1 MIQTDVVHRS
11 VRDDLDETTLVAR
24 AQDGD
29 LDAFE
34 KIVDLYSGPLF
45 RLTLRMLGD
54 RNEAEDVVQET
65 MITVWRRVPQLVD
78 SIAFPKWVYQIA
90 TRLALNVLRTRRRRP
105 GDAIDPDDLNG
116 LGAHDPSWTS
126 GSPGIDPASTSEQR
140 ALAAALEEQIRLLPD
155 DQRVCWVLHA
165 YHRCTYAEIAQIVS
179 AGEPTV
185 RGRIARARRR
195 LAEGMAAWR

>member
-1 MIQTDVVHRS
+1 MSQTDLFRPHART
-11 VRDDLDETTLVAR
+11 DLDETTLVAR

-29 LDAFE
+29 LEAFE
-34 KIVDLYSGPLF
+34 AIVDIYSGPLF
-45 RLTLRMLGD
+45 RLAQRMLGD

-65 MITVWRRVPQLVD
+65 MVSVWRRLPQLVD

-105 GDAIDPDDLNG
+105 GDAIDPGDLNG
-116 LGAHDPSWTS
+116 IGTHDPTWTS
-126 GSPGIDPASTSEQR
+126 GSSGTDPARASEDR
-140 ALAAALEEQIRLLPD
+140 ALAAALEEQIALLPD

-165 YHRCTYAEIAQIVS
+165 YQRCTYAEIAQIVS